1 MPAIRPFDESG
12 IVRGSDGVA
21 HYQGLQP
28 SLVAMLRS
36 SVEQSPNAEAI
47 VEAGG
52 PRITYRELWD
62 RSAQIAG
69 GLRNLGIERGDR
81 VAIRLGNGLDWCLA
95 FFGIQLAGAIAV
107 PVNTRF
113 SESEAEYV
121 ITDSGSKFVCLPG
134 SSLPRGPSLAVD
146 DLSPQEVSAIF
157 YTSGTTGFPIGAM
170 TTHEGFL
177 SNIETCRRIF
187 PLPFDGTLRTLV
199 SVPLFHVTGC
209 NSQLLP
215 TCAGRGTTVIMPQ
228 FDVQAFLKLIPEERI
243 NSLVS
248 VPAVYWLALHQPN
261 FEEIET
267 SSVRWL
273 CYGGAPIAPDLIL
286 RILEAF
292 PTARVGNGFG
302 LTETSSVATF
312 LPHEYARLRPETVG
326 FAAPVVDLKLDE
338 AGYESGVGELLIRGP
353 NIVKGYW
360 NKPQATAETFAGG
373 WLHSGD
379 LARLDAQ
386 GFVQIVDRKKDM
398 VNRGGENV
406 YCVEVE
412 NVLAA
417 HPAVFEVAVV
427 GVPDEMMGEKVG
439 AVIVLKP
446 QKQPGDACDLLDF
459 ARERLADFKVP
470 QYVVIRR
477 EALPRNP
484 GGKILKKRLRE
495 EVDWSAAVS

>member
-1 MPAIRPFDESG
+1 
-12 IVRGSDGVA
+12 
-21 HYQGLQP
+21 
-28 SLVAMLRS
+28 
-36 SVEQSPNAEAI
+36 
-47 VEAGG
+47 
-52 PRITYRELWD
+52 
-62 RSAQIAG
+62 
-69 GLRNLGIERGDR
+69 
-81 VAIRLGNGLDWCLA
+81 
-95 FFGIQLAGAIAV
+95 
-107 PVNTRF
+107 
-113 SESEAEYV
+113 
-121 ITDSGSKFVCLPG
+121 
-134 SSLPRGPSLAVD
+134 
-146 DLSPQEVSAIF
+146 
-157 YTSGTTGFPIGAM
+157 
-170 TTHEGFL
+170 
-177 SNIETCRRIF
+177 
-187 PLPFDGTLRTLV
+187 
-199 SVPLFHVTGC
+199 VPLFHVTGC

-228 FDVQAFLKLIPEERI
+228 FDVQAFLKLIPAERI

-248 VPAVYWLALHQPN
+248 VPAIFWLAINQPN
-261 FEEIET
+261 FSEIDT

-273 CYGGAPIAPDLIL
+273 CYGGAPIAPDLIA

-302 LTETSSVATF
+302 LTETTSVATF
-312 LPHEYARLRPETVG
+312 LPHDYSRLRPETVG

-338 AGYESGVGELLIRGP
+338 DGFESGVGELLIRGP

-360 NKPQATAETFAGG
+360 NKPEATAETFAGG

-412 NVLAA
+412 NALAA
-417 HPAVFEVAVV
+417 HPAVFEVAVM

-446 QKQPGDACDLLDF
+446 QQESHDAGDLLEF

-470 QYVVIRR
+470 QYLVIRR

-484 GGKILKKRLRE
+484 GGKILKKRLRQ
-495 EVDWSAAVS
+495 EVEWGPAVS